1 MKKILFLLLLSNLA
15 FAQAP
20 VLESKP
26 LTVIFK
32 DVTQHD
38 LLKLT
43 VETLKKSQQVE
54 PLVMRR
60 AQRGFVEYEGLYS
73 GDQEALLG
81 VLNSAVGDKLSV
93 QAHPAPSEGLEI
105 LVTGMTY

>member
-1 MKKILFLLLLSNLA
+1 MKKIIFLLLLSSLA
-15 FAQAP
+15 FAQTQ
-20 VLESKP
+20 ESKP

-43 VETLKKSQQVE
+43 VETLKTSKQVE

-93 QAHPAPSEGLEI
+93 QARPVASEGLEI